1 MFSVC
6 LSPQQFL
13 SFLKAGSIS
22 FSSRILHAHL
32 TSGTE
37 LQEMSL
43 GKCSSTHKWCV
54 RMRMA
59 LQEALN
65 VGSPCVSPGEWQP
78 QGVYWN
84 PLGLKDTAKNT
95 WEVGGPVVSEIFYL
109 ACRNLV
115 PLLQQSPTFLAP
127 RTVLVGDNFSMD

>member
-22 FSSRILHAHL
+22 FSSRTLHAHL
-32 TSGTE
+32 MSGTE

-54 RMRMA
+54 HMRMA

-65 VGSPCVSPGEWQP
+65 VGSPYVSPGEWQP
-78 QGVYWN
+78 QGVSWN
-84 PLGLKDTAKNT
+84 PLGLRDTAKNT
-95 WEVGGPVVSEIFYL
+95 WEVRGPVVSEIFYL